1 MLPPE
6 GEEEMLP
13 PEGEEEMLPPEDE
26 MAPEE
31 EKDIDLTPEE
41 AQVIVDL
48 ADRIK
53 DEMPELEGE
62 EDEMLPPEGEEEML
76 PPEGTEGE
84 MPEEELLPP
93 EAMAESF
100 MRTLQHRVQNRIQR
114 EQAKARFINEVTQQV
129 AANLGPR
136 RGVSQEQLI
145 NEVMRRVAL
154 RLRQGR

>member
-1 MLPPE
+1 MLPPD
-6 GEEEMLP
+6 EELAD
-13 PEGEEEMLPPEDE
+13 EEFADEE
-26 MAPEE
+26 MAPE
-31 EKDIDLTPEE
+31 EKDIDLSPEE

-62 EDEMLPPEGEEEML
+62 EGEDMLPPDEEFAGAEG
-76 PPEGTEGE
+76 GTEDE
-84 MPEEELLPP
+84 MMPDEELLPP

-100 MRTLQHRVQNRIQR
+100 MRTLQTRVQNRIQN

-129 AANLGPR
+129 AANLRPR
-136 RGVSQEQLI
+136 RGMSQEQLI
-145 NEVMRRVAL
+145 SEVMRRVAL